1 MDFLDC
7 ATIALAALM
16 FWLLYKVTGE
26 TREFI
31 AAERQRALDA
41 APVPAAPAVS
51 YPAASNVA
59 RRRAA

>member
-41 APVPAAPAVS
+41 APVPAPAVS
-51 YPAASNVA
+51 YPPASNVA